1 MISKL
6 PTMKKV
12 LTIILLVSFAIIA
25 FTSCTDEEV
34 KPKTESNNQGGSP
47 IKE

>member
-1 MISKL
+1 
-6 PTMKKV
+6 MKKI
-12 LTIILLVSFAIIA
+12 LTIILLISFTTIA
-25 FTSCTDEEV
+25 LTSCTDEEV